1 MIKLPLKNMKMK
13 HKAILFLSF
22 LLSISTFQGYGQDE
36 PMVKS
41 IKDRFNLFSKSALQE
56 KIYLH
61 MDRSFYLIGETM
73 WFKAYNLDGT
83 TNRFLDMSKVAY
95 LEVLDKE
102 NNTVAQTKFSML
114 SGKGNGSLL
123 LPASVGSGNYKVRCY
138 TNWMKNFSA
147 DYYFET
153 NISVVNPFAKFD
165 PNPDEKKEVTYDVQF
180 FPEGGYLVKNVES
193 KVAFRAIGQNG
204 KGIDF
209 KGFVV
214 GPDHDTLIRFQ
225 PGKFG
230 IGSFMLKPKAT
241 GTYRAVVSVAGG
253 KEYIYSLPEIQ
264 EQGYVMR
271 VTDSTSNVVKVSV
284 LTNQESQATVYMV
297 AHTKQENQI
306 VEKRVLSGNRTDFL
320 INRNQLGEGIS
331 HITILNEK
339 LKPVC
344 ERLYFKRPAKL
355 LNVEASVAKPD
366 FATREKVTM
375 NLSASAG
382 DIEPSNL
389 SVSVYLADSIQSLPQ
404 NDISTYLFLTSDLKG
419 NVENPAY
426 YLQNSTKETDQELD
440 NMIISHG
447 WRRFKWDQVFVS
459 QATPYQHLPE
469 FDGHFIFGKVL
480 KISDNTPVAGIDTYL
495 AALDFPA
502 RLYVSQSD
510 RNGNIMFELRKFA
523 GPKEITLQTNLSQ
536 DSLYKF
542 EINNPFSKQYSSA
555 TIPSFTF
562 NKSLDEQLLTRSINM
577 QTGNAFLPRMFLEK
591 KQVLT
596 DSLAFFGLPDEKY
609 FLDDFTR
616 FPTMEEVLRE
626 YVRGVLVRRRQK
638 SFHFRM
644 IDKLLPNTF
653 YTTDPLV
660 LLDGIPIF
668 NIDKLME
675 LDPLKVKKIEL
686 MNSRYFLGSM
696 SFTGITSFSTY
707 KNDMAGFE
715 LDPRVLVMP
724 YEGVQEQR
732 EFYSP
737 KYDNQISTA
746 SRIPDFRNL
755 LHWAPEV
762 ITDSNGKAQIQ
773 FYTSDQ
779 TGNYKVVVQGITK
792 NGVSGSKTIGF
803 SVGKQHF

>member
-1 MIKLPLKNMKMK
+1 MINLPLKNIKMK
-13 HKAILFLSF
+13 RSAIIFFFFFLSF
-22 LLSISTFQGYGQDE
+22 ATFQSYGQDD

-41 IKDRFNLFSKSALQE
+41 IKDRFNIFNKTALQE
-56 KIYLH
+56 KIFLH
-61 MDRSFYLIGETM
+61 IDRSFYLIGETM
-73 WFKAYNLDGT
+73 WFKAYNLEGA

-102 NNTVAQTKFSML
+102 NNTIAQTKFSML
-114 SGKGNGSLL
+114 LGKGNGSLL
-123 LPASVGSGNYKVRCY
+123 IPASISSGNYKVRCY
-138 TNWMKNFSA
+138 TNWMKNFGA

-153 NISVVNPFAKFD
+153 NISVVNPFVKFD

-180 FPEGGYLVKNVES
+180 FPEGGYLVKDVES
-193 KVAFRAIGQNG
+193 KVAFRAVGPDG

-209 KGFVV
+209 KGAII
-214 GPDHDTLIRFQ
+214 GPDNDTIVRFQ

-230 IGSFMLKPKAT
+230 IGNFMLKPQS
-241 GTYRAVVSVAGG
+241 GTYRAMVTDKKG
-253 KEYIYSLPEIQ
+253 KQIIYPLPEIQ
-264 EQGYVMR
+264 EQGYVMQ
-271 VTDSTSNVVKVSV
+271 VTDSTSGYVKVTV
-284 LTNQESQATVYMV
+284 MTNQETPAMVYMM
-297 AHTKQENQI
+297 AHTKLANQL
-306 VEKRVLSGNRTDFL
+306 VEKRILSGKKTIFL
-320 INRNQLGEGIS
+320 INRAQLGEGIS
-331 HITILNEK
+331 HITILSEK

-344 ERLYFKRPAKL
+344 ERLYFKRPAKS
-355 LNVEASVAKPD
+355 LNIEASVAKPE
-366 FATREKVTM
+366 FNTREKVTM
-375 NLSASAG
+375 NLTADAG
-382 DIEPSNL
+382 TADLSNL
-389 SVSVYLADSIQSLPQ
+389 SVSVYLSDSIQSLPQ
-404 NDISTYLFLTSDLKG
+404 HDIASYLFLTSDLKG
-419 NVENPAY
+419 NIENPAY
-426 YLQNSTKETDQELD
+426 YFQSNTKETDQELD

-447 WRRFKWDQVFVS
+447 WRRFKWDQVFAGRV
-459 QATPYQHLPE
+459 PEYQHLPE
-469 FDGHFIFGKVL
+469 FDGHFVFGKVL
-480 KISDNTPVAGIDTYL
+480 KISDSSPVVGIDTYL

-510 RNGNIMFELRKFA
+510 QKGNIMFELRKFT
-523 GPKEITLQTNLSQ
+523 GPKEITLQTNLAQ

-542 EINNPFSKQYSSA
+542 EVNNPFSKQYSSA
-555 TIPSFTF
+555 LVPSFTF
-562 NKSLDEQLLTRSINM
+562 NKNLDEQLLTRSINM
-577 QTGNAFLPRMFLEK
+577 QTGNAFLPRIFLEK

-638 SFHFRM
+638 EFHFRM
-644 IDKLLPNTF
+644 IDKLVPNTF

-668 NIDKLME
+668 NINKLME
-675 LDPLKVKKIEL
+675 LDPLKIKKIEL

-707 KNDMAGFE
+707 KNDLAGFE

-737 KYDNQISTA
+737 KYDNQTSAA

-762 ITDSNGKAQIQ
+762 VTDASGKAQLQ

-779 TGNYKVVVQGITK
+779 TGNYQVVIQGITEK
-792 NGVSGSKTIGF
+792 GVAGSKTISF
-803 SVGKQHF
+803 SVGKRSF